1 MTKLEKLV
9 ALKSE
14 RASLPSVARPVAN
27 GKWQCMLLAE
37 EENGLQCTNVMCEQS
52 DP

>member
-27 GKWQCMLLAE
+27 GNMLLAE
-37 EENGLQCTNVMCEQS
+37 EENVPVYKCHV
-52 DP
+52 

>member
-14 RASLPSVARPVAN
+14 RASLPSVAVARPVAN

-37 EENGLQCTNVMCEQS
+37 EEENGSMYKCHV
-52 DP
+52 

>member
-27 GKWQCMLLAE
+27 GNVLLAE
-37 EENGLQCTNVMCEQS
+37 EQENGPVYKCHV
-52 DP
+52 

>member
-27 GKWQCMLLAE
+27 GKWQYVKRRGKMV
-37 EENGLQCTNVMCEQS
+37 QCTNVMCEQS